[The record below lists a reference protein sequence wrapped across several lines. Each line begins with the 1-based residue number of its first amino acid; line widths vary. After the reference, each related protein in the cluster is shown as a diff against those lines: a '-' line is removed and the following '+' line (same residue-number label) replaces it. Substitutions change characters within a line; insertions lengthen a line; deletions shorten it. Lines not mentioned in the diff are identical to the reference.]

1 METLRKAINKA
12 IKNNITFYAYR
23 LPDDRLYHFSAPI
36 TSQTYESEGF
46 KVSPFDDFRLP
57 SVFIHKGLNAY
68 DFCNCGTDF
77 CIKAST
83 ESISDFSETTRKEY
97 ASSFQQC
104 MKALRNGSLEKIVLS
119 KVIKCE
125 YPTIDWGLAFQQM
138 AEKYPQAFI
147 FIFNA
152 QETGAWA
159 GASPETLARFHDSQF
174 STMALAGTRLAA
186 DNDKEWGIKEIQ
198 EQGYV
203 ADYIEDIFLRNG
215 ITYTKFPRTT
225 LTAGRVA
232 HLCNRFAANVVS
244 MSAAELLVSEL
255 HPTPALCGLPTAIAR
270 TVISE
275 IESHPR
281 MYYGGYLGPVTSSG
295 FDYFVNLRSLTFD
308 KDSQILFCGGGLTVD
323 SDEDSEWSETEAK
336 SQTMKTILYS
346 SKV

>member
-36 TSQTYESEGF
+36 TSQICESEGF

-83 ESISDFSETTRKEY
+83 ESICDFSETTRKEY

-138 AEKYPQAFI
+138 AEK
-147 FIFNA
+147 
-152 QETGAWA
+152 
-159 GASPETLARFHDSQF
+159 
-174 STMALAGTRLAA
+174 
-186 DNDKEWGIKEIQ
+186 
-198 EQGYV
+198 
-203 ADYIEDIFLRNG
+203 
-215 ITYTKFPRTT
+215 
-225 LTAGRVA
+225 
-232 HLCNRFAANVVS
+232 
-244 MSAAELLVSEL
+244 
-255 HPTPALCGLPTAIAR
+255 
-270 TVISE
+270 
-275 IESHPR
+275 
-281 MYYGGYLGPVTSSG
+281 
-295 FDYFVNLRSLTFD
+295 
-308 KDSQILFCGGGLTVD
+308 
-323 SDEDSEWSETEAK
+323 
-336 SQTMKTILYS
+336 
-346 SKV
+346 

>member
-1 METLRKAINKA
+1 MGIGLSADGRKIPSG
-12 IKNNITFYAYR
+12 FY
-23 LPDDRLYHFSAPI
+23 LHL
-36 TSQTYESEGF
+36 
-46 KVSPFDDFRLP
+46 
-57 SVFIHKGLNAY
+57 
-68 DFCNCGTDF
+68 
-77 CIKAST
+77 
-83 ESISDFSETTRKEY
+83 
-97 ASSFQQC
+97 QC
-104 MKALRNGSLEKIVLS
+104 S
-119 KVIKCE
+119 K
-125 YPTIDWGLAFQQM
+125 
-138 AEKYPQAFI
+138 
-147 FIFNA
+147 
-152 QETGAWA
+152 TGAWA
-159 GASPETLARFHDSQF
+159 GASPETLARFHGSQF

-215 ITYTKFPRTT
+215 ITYIKFPRTT

-255 HPTPALCGLPTAIAR
+255 HPTPALCGLPTAIAK
-270 TVISE
+270 TAISK

-281 MYYGGYLGPVTSSG
+281 TYYGGYLGPVTSSG

-323 SDEDSEWSETEAK
+323 SNEDSEWSETEAK